1 VGEAAPVKSVW
12 KQRAG
17 LVAAATMA
25 ILFLAG
31 SVVGIRRMG
40 GAAAAALAFAG
51 FLVLVLLSYGKKP
64 IFTT

>member
-1 VGEAAPVKSVW
+1 
-12 KQRAG
+12 
-17 LVAAATMA
+17 MA